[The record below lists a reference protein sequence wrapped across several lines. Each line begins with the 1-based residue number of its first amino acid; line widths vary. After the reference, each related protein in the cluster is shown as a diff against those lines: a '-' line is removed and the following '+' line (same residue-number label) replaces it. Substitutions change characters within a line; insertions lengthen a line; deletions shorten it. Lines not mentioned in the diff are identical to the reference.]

1 MTATFQP
8 KIFTLEDFLAMPETK
23 PASEFIA
30 GSIEQKPMPQ
40 GQHSRLQLKLCDL
53 INDVAEATEI
63 AMALP
68 ELRCTFGDPV
78 SASLP
83 LGKRSIVPD
92 IAIFRW
98 ERIPFEPSGDI
109 ANAFELAPDW
119 TIKILSPDQ
128 KDTKVIRNILHCLNH
143 GTTLGWLIYPD
154 DRIILA
160 FPSNKSPVELSG
172 SDRLPVLPEL
182 DLIVTVDDV
191 FGLLRSQGRGN
202 C

>member
-119 TIKILSPDQ
+119 TIEILSPDQ

>member
-1 MTATFQP
+1 MTTTVQP
-8 KIFTLEDFLAMPETK
+8 KIFTLKEFLAMPETK

-40 GQHSRLQLKLCDL
+40 GQHSRLQLKICNLV
-53 INDVAEATEI
+53 NDVAEAAKI

-68 ELRCTFGDPV
+68 ELRCTFGDPI
-78 SASLP
+78 SADLP

-109 ANAFELAPDW
+109 ANAFELAPDL
-119 TIKILSPDQ
+119 TVEILSPDQ
-128 KDTKVIRNILHCLNH
+128 KDTKVIRNILHCINH
-143 GTTLGWLIYPD
+143 GTALGWLIYPE

-160 FPSNKSPVELSG
+160 FPNNQSPVELSG
-172 SDRLPVLPEL
+172 RDRLPVLPEL
-182 DLIVTVDDV
+182 DLTISVDDI
-191 FGLLRSQGRGN
+191 FNLLRV
-202 C
+202 